1 MASQAERRL
10 SSKALVVVVVPRA
23 GRRGAGGRAGPAS
36 GGGGARDLGSTCVL
50 GWGRR
55 RRGEGEA
62 ARGRAGRRRGR
73 ASQRGRRARREPRG
87 SEQARGVGRSGGW
100 PRGPPVRVPLGE
112 LLHGEGGVL
121 VGKLYRGTGGGGGAR
136 GKVLALADRGSSGGE
151 RERRGLGSE
160 EAGEEGRGGGLAG
173 GEGGEWMEE
182 PRDAGERH
190 LAEGEASTRVGEAG
204 GLAGLGHLAAGEE
217 STRVG
222 DAGGGLR

>member
-1 MASQAERRL
+1 M
-10 SSKALVVVVVPRA
+10 
-23 GRRGAGGRAGPAS
+23 
-36 GGGGARDLGSTCVL
+36 
-50 GWGRR
+50 
-55 RRGEGEA
+55 
-62 ARGRAGRRRGR
+62 
-73 ASQRGRRARREPRG
+73 
-87 SEQARGVGRSGGW
+87 
-100 PRGPPVRVPLGE
+100 
-112 LLHGEGGVL
+112 L

-160 EAGEEGRGGGLAG
+160 KAGEEGRGGGLAG
-173 GEGGEWMEE
+173 GEGGEWMDE

-190 LAEGEASTRVGEAG
+190 LAEGEASARVGEAG